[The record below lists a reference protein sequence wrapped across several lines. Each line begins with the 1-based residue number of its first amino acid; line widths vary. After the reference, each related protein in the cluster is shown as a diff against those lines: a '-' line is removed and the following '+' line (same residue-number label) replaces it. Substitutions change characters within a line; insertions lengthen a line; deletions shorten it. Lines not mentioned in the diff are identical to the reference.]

1 MKSSV
6 QNQSVE
12 SLGSHVSPE
21 ALSEFSQAWLAY
33 KNDMRAPNPCF
44 DFARNGDV
52 DGLARNL
59 RFESQIDEVDSKGY
73 TLLMLAAYNGREEAT
88 RLLISKGADVNST
101 DAAGNSILMGAAFK
115 GHTEIVRF
123 LLEAGADKNYRNPK
137 GQTALQF
144 ANLFGRTEV
153 AELLS
158 EFSTNGRL
166 VFFGT
171 FLKSWI
177 LYLFQTIQ
185 GAKQ

>member
-6 QNQSVE
+6 QNQSAE
-12 SLGSHVSPE
+12 SRGSHFSPE
-21 ALSEFSQAWLAY
+21 ALSEFSEAWLAY
-33 KNDMRAPNPCF
+33 RSSRKAPPPCF
-44 DFARNGDV
+44 DFARNGNV
-52 DGLARNL
+52 VGLARNL
-59 RFESQIDEVDSKGY
+59 RFESHIDEADSKGY

-88 RLLISKGADVNST
+88 RFLISKGADVNAT

-115 GHTEIVRF
+115 GHIEIVRV

-158 EFSTNGRL
+158 EVSTNGRL
-166 VFFGT
+166 VRFGT

-177 LYLFQTIQ
+177 IYLFQTIQ
-185 GAKQ
+185 GVKQ